1 VRHRR
6 LTAVVAVAA
15 AALLCAPAAASAAP
29 FGKRTLAVGAKGK
42 DVKKLQLAINT
53 LGVTTPTTGAFNA
66 ATRKA
71 VKQVEAQLKLRVDGK
86 VTRKEAKRILKAAR
100 KRKAKGGGTVFY
112 AQGAT
117 QPQVT
122 VNASQ
127 AGRATVSVIDVNN
140 GLAAAEIPVTFSGA
154 GSQIV
159 AWNGIA
165 ATGAYAPDSTY
176 QLKLNDPGSAGASL
190 GSGQT
195 LPFLFRHYAFPVPGK
210 HNYGGAG
217 ARFGAARGGHTHQ
230 GQDVLAACGQV
241 LVAAQG
247 GVVKV
252 KAYQASGA
260 GYYLVIH
267 GFSGTDTVY
276 MHMIGP
282 SYLLEG
288 QLVPT
293 GFPIGIV
300 GTTGSSSGCH
310 LHFEHWSAPGW
321 YEGGAPYDPFTE
333 LNYWDTYS

>member
-1 VRHRR
+1 VRTRR
-6 LTAVVAVAA
+6 RVAGIAVIA
-15 AALLCAPAAASAAP
+15 AALLCAPAASNAAP

-42 DVKKLQLAINT
+42 DVKKLQAAINT
-53 LGVTTPTTGAFNA
+53 LGVTTPTTGVFNA

-71 VKQVEAQLKLRVDGK
+71 VKKIEAQLKLRRDGK
-86 VTRKEAKRILKAAR
+86 VTRKEAKKILKAAA

-117 QPQVT
+117 QPTVT

-127 AGRATVSVIDVNN
+127 AGRATISVVDVNN
-140 GLAAAEIPVTFSGA
+140 GLAAQSIPVTFTEP
-154 GSQIV
+154 GSQAV

-165 ATGAYAPDSTY
+165 GTGAYAPDSTY
-176 QLKLNDPGSAGASL
+176 QLKVGDPGSAGASL

-217 ARFGAARGGHTHQ
+217 ARFGAPRGGHSHQ
-230 GQDVLAACGQV
+230 GQDVIAACGQL

-247 GVVKV
+247 GLVKV

-267 GFSGTDTVY
+267 GFDGTDTVY
-276 MHMIGP
+276 MHMPGP
-282 SYLLEG
+282 SYLEEG

-293 GFPIGIV
+293 GFPIGMV

-321 YEGGAPYDPFTE
+321 YAGGAPYDPFTE
-333 LNYWDTYS
+333 LNYWDSYS